1 MILVELMTRD
11 LHEFFSLAIFLIPIY
26 NLYILYTKKNF
37 IALAKRVRLFTPL
50 YFSMI
55 AAITLTGFNLS
66 AFLRDF
72 NSPHVVIMIISTLI
86 IFIMEIKKYKKIR
99 IIKSKEYD
107 KHKVFI
113 AFAKK
118 KYYADL
124 FLLTISALSG
134 YYSAL
139 LVF

>member
-1 MILVELMTRD
+1 MVELLTRD
-11 LHEFFSLAIFLIPIY
+11 LHEFFSITLFLIPLY

-50 YFSMI
+50 YFAII
-55 AAITLTGFNLS
+55 AAVTLTGFNLS

-72 NSPHVVIMIISTLI
+72 NSPHVLIMIFSTLI
-86 IFIMEIKKYKKIR
+86 IFILEIKKYKKIR

-107 KHKVFI
+107 KQKVFI

-118 KYYADL
+118 KYYLDL

-134 YYSAL
+134 YYSAF